1 MALVDRLFGDR
12 TAPRDN
18 ASAPKSPQG
27 AKVFIGHGSSL
38 VWLALKNFLTQRL
51 GIECD
56 EFNAESVAGI
66 STIARLQVM
75 LDHALFAFLV
85 MTGDDRHAD
94 GAAHARENVIHE
106 AGLFQGRLGFE
117 RAIILL
123 EEGCAEFSNI
133 HGLTTIR
140 FPKGNLEPAY
150 ERIRGVLEREGVIG
164 SLDDNKP
171 GPVLLGA
178 QPRPSDTENADVR
191 AQRETGAYIPYMTA
205 KEREIIAYLLAHN
218 QKMFTNTPD
227 GGHANT
233 LISKGIVV
241 SALRPG
247 QTFTYYEMPFAV
259 PDYIWTVLAE
269 HRQEFPYTSPEPGE
283 GELHPWRVHWM
294 AR

>member
-1 MALVDRLFGDR
+1 MDLIDRLFANDR
-12 TAPRDN
+12 TASTRQH
-18 ASAPKSPQG
+18 PQG
-27 AKVFIGHGSSL
+27 TKVFIGHGSSP
-38 VWLALKNFLTQRL
+38 VWLALKNFLTERL
-51 GIECD
+51 GVECD
-56 EFNAESVAGI
+56 EFNAEAVAGI
-66 STIARLQVM
+66 STTARLLVM
-75 LDHALFAFLV
+75 LDHARFAFLV
-85 MTGDDRHAD
+85 MTGEDRHAE

-140 FPKGNLEPAY
+140 FPKGDMGPAY
-150 ERIRGVLEREGVIG
+150 EKIRCVLEREGVICSQDNDNAG
-164 SLDDNKP
+164 PGQLD
-171 GPVLLGA
+171 A
-178 QPRPSDTENADVR
+178 QLRRSGMDSPEVR
-191 AQRETGAYIPYMTA
+191 AQREAAAYIPYMMA
-205 KEREIIAYLLAHN
+205 KEREIVAYLLAHN

-241 SALRPG
+241 PALLPG

-259 PDYIWTVLAE
+259 PDYIWSVLVE
-269 HRQEFPYTSPEPGE
+269 HRAEFPYTPPESGE
-283 GELHPWRVHWM
+283 TAPHPWRVHWM